1 MSTLSARLS
10 ALDTSTLHPL
20 LLYLAG
26 LSGAALPLNGRY
38 QIADDLLSF
47 LIRRIAAGLTLVDAE
62 NYNRFF
68 PTLLM
73 QVKHTI
79 AHGDD
84 LAETIRAELTRSVE
98 FTSIRPD
105 DAAFS
110 LATLFTLPAAVTVA
124 PCCSMRSTRT

>member
-1 MSTLSARLS
+1 MCYR
-10 ALDTSTLHPL
+10 
-20 LLYLAG
+20 
-26 LSGAALPLNGRY
+26 
-38 QIADDLLSF
+38 Q
-47 LIRRIAAGLTLVDAE
+47 RIAAGLTLVDAE

-105 DAAFS
+105 DAAFREG
-110 LATLFTLPAAVTVA
+110 AWQ
-124 PCCSMRSTRT
+124 PCLRCQPQ